1 MCSIDFYLQLSETRK
16 ASICLEK
23 VAKYYLPVLVLILSH
38 LATTLHHNDLT
49 FRVLRILPWNQ
60 GVMFPF
66 VDILNNLQDF
76 EI

>member
-1 MCSIDFYLQLSETRK
+1 MCSIDFYLLLSETRK

-49 FRVLRILPWNQ
+49 FRVLRILSLNLR
-60 GVMFPF
+60 VYVSIPF
-66 VDILNNLQDF
+66 LDNLQDS

>member
-49 FRVLRILPWNQ
+49 FRVLFELRVYVSI
-60 GVMFPF
+60 PF
-66 VDILNNLQDF
+66 LDNLQDS